1 VSHSQQS
8 GASVEV
14 DDDFRASDKL
24 EFKQEKNFSQS
35 NSDGLKLR
43 KELEQKDS
51 RNNLSKS
58 DLMLADKIGQG
69 AIKAKK

>member
-1 VSHSQQS
+1 
-8 GASVEV
+8 V
-14 DDDFRASDKL
+14 DDGFRASDKL

-51 RNNLSKS
+51 RDNLSKS

-69 AIKAKK
+69 AIKPKK